1 MQATEQRAHRNQE
14 RKIPEG
20 LDLTAMIK
28 TTILG
33 SIHIMAANAIQN
45 MRRKWR
51 LTALQKRK
59 QL

>member
-1 MQATEQRAHRNQE
+1 MTEQNAHRNQE

-20 LDLTAMIK
+20 LDLTVMIK

-33 SIHIMAANAIQN
+33 SIHIMAVNAIQN
-45 MRRKWR
+45 MRKKWR
-51 LTALQKRK
+51 SATLLKGK